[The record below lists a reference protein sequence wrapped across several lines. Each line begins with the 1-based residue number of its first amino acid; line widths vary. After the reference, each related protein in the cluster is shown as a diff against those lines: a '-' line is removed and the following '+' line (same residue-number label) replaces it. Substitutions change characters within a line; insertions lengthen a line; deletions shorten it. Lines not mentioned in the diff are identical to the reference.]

1 MGTVAQGVARE
12 KETHLVERADRCE
25 EDDGRRCMREKPNEV
40 SGRCRLKHS
49 TSVLLRETKV
59 EAIRVRPQSG
69 HLALRARIAAGP
81 ASDPTY
87 RPPVSDAPARARA
100 RDGGG
105 RIGNGPTRSGQDE
118 GTRGG
123 DLTGRGGGSGGEG
136 TDRRQSKA
144 PTRVAVSR
152 DAKIEGGRQEKS
164 QSRLLTA
171 WESSPT
177 HLAPL
182 NTLIVSV
189 TRRRRGKERERT
201 APPTS

>member
-1 MGTVAQGVARE
+1 MGTVAQGMARE
-12 KETHLVERADRCE
+12 KETHLVERADRSE

-49 TSVLLRETKV
+49 TSVLPRETKV

-87 RPPVSDAPARARA
+87 RPCVSDAPARARA

-118 GTRGG
+118 GTRGR
-123 DLTGRGGGSGGEG
+123 DLTGEAEEAEEKVLTVVKVRHPRVSLSVATQKLRGE
-136 TDRRQSKA
+136 DRKR
-144 PTRVAVSR
+144 VSR
-152 DAKIEGGRQEKS
+152 GC
-164 QSRLLTA
+164 
-171 WESSPT
+171 
-177 HLAPL
+177 
-182 NTLIVSV
+182 
-189 TRRRRGKERERT
+189 
-201 APPTS
+201 